1 MKNVQQTTKI
11 RVAITSVDH
20 STMSVVVRD
29 SNGDSDCGA
38 PGGAQIQGCSG
49 SSNIATGYPG
59 GKRAKRRERWCGLAA
74 LSPAIH
80 WLMDTVTIRDASTVI
95 LLGERTR
102 IRWRRRSPSGVR
114 SQAGGTRLR
123 RTRRR
128 ERDRE
133 CGTPVDQ

>member
-49 SSNIATGYPG
+49 SSNIATGYPEENG
-59 GKRAKRRERWCGLAA
+59 PNVGSAGAGWPLY
-74 LSPAIH
+74 
-80 WLMDTVTIRDASTVI
+80 
-95 LLGERTR
+95 
-102 IRWRRRSPSGVR
+102 VR

-123 RTRRR
+123 RTRP

-133 CGTPVDQ
+133 CGTPVDL